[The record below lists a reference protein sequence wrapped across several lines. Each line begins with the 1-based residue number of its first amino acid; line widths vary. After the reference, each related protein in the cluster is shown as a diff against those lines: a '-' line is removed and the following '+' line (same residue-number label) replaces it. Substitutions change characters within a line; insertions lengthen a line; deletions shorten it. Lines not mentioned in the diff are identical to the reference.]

1 MKRLSIEEK
10 FEALLKING
19 VTATMAHIAM
29 ALVLKKTRAEMSP
42 MYGQGTLSTCLHK
55 LKNLNVVKIV
65 DRGEW
70 ELTSPELWGKAEVA
84 STAPKDNEKE
94 ATLELMADLEKQI
107 KELKK
112 RVG

>member
-29 ALVLKKTRAEMSP
+29 ALVLKKTREEMIP
-42 MYGQGTLSTCLHK
+42 MYGQGTLSTSLHK
-55 LKNLNVVKIV
+55 LKKLSVIKNVGH
-65 DRGEW
+65 GEW
-70 ELTSPELWGKAEVA
+70 ELTSPDSWGKENVSPPAV
-84 STAPKDNEKE
+84 KNEERE